1 MNNIEILTNI
11 DRIDRGLK
19 NMQEI
24 VNKSSRVWAALDF
37 EFDTVNRTHLMSLGQ
52 LIITYPNDG
61 KINHSKIYLFDFR
74 LFSKDQFNLFEN
86 LILTN
91 RSVVKILHGSES
103 LDVPHLR
110 KIMTSEQNFRQ
121 FLNQMVD
128 TRYLCAAHHILL
140 NKKGK
145 NLTKCNIYDAM
156 KDVNVITDKKYHELS
171 SIKIN
176 YHKPW
181 RIRKL
186 STKQITYAAGDV
198 AFLFNLYSAY
208 LDLLGEKLVQAIME
222 SYRYVILVRFGILSE
237 NTKKIRTKDMIEEL
251 KKKNGL
257 KDVVAK
263 TDLGNFTLGDLLKID
278 YLRKHLV
285 RQLYHQIS

>member
-19 NMQEI
+19 NMQDI
-24 VNKSSRVWAALDF
+24 IDQSTRVWAALDF
-37 EFDTVNRTHLMSLGQ
+37 EFDSINRKHIMSLGQ
-52 LIITYPNDG
+52 LIITYETD

-86 LILTN
+86 LILIN
-91 RSVVKILHGSES
+91 KSVVKILHGSES

-140 NKKGK
+140 NKKGQ

-156 KDVNVITDKKYHELS
+156 KNVNVITDKKYHELS

-181 RIRKL
+181 KIKKL
-186 STKQITYAAGDV
+186 SAKQITYAAGDV
-198 AFLFNLYSAY
+198 AFLFNLYFAY
-208 LDLLGEKLVQAIME
+208 LNLLGEKLVQAIME

-237 NTKKIRTKDMIEEL
+237 NTSKKRTNDMIEEL

-263 TDLGNFTLGDLLKID
+263 TDLGNFTLRDLLKID